1 MATQWATVTD
11 ITRRHYA
18 PVPDSRLGWVESL
31 IEDAEGV
38 LTDVIPTLAD
48 RVDSGD
54 VPAARVERIVAAA
67 VLRVMR
73 NPEGLTQFARTTG
86 PYTSSGSRPA
96 ASALAEVWFR
106 PDEIDSLRP
115 ADTASAVVRSAR
127 LALPRWRIP
136 HDDCAPPRREGWE
149 PV

>member
-1 MATQWATVTD
+1 MGTWARVED

-18 PVPDSRLGWVESL
+18 PVPDAKLGWVDSL

-38 LTDVIPTLAD
+38 LVDVIPSLAD
-48 RVDSGD
+48 RVTAGEVS
-54 VPAARVERIVAAA
+54 AATVQRIVAQA

-106 PDEIDSLRP
+106 PDEIAALSP
-115 ADTASAVVRSAR
+115 ADTASSIVRSAR
-127 LALPRWRIP
+127 LGLPAWRIP
-136 HDDCAPPRREGWE
+136 HDDCAPRLAPGGWE